1 MDLLVISI
9 SILIAG
15 GRTCPG
21 PLQEAEAAEK
31 NHWHLEVFFRVQSP
45 KWILLKKHIVKVFIG
60 ILGESFEIQFLAI
73 FYIDFN
79 KRLRQNLKSSFKF
92 FIIKAFIGILGAP

>member
-21 PLQEAEAAEK
+21 PLQEAEAAE
-31 NHWHLEVFFRVQSP
+31 NRLAPGGFFIKVPSP
-45 KWILLKKHIVKVFIG
+45 KWILLKKYIVKAFIG
-60 ILGESFEIQFLAI
+60 ILGGSFEIQFLAT

-79 KRLRQNLKSSFKF
+79 KRLRQKLKSSF
-92 FIIKAFIGILGAP
+92 

>member
-31 NHWHLEVFFRVQSP
+31 NHWHLEVFF
-45 KWILLKKHIVKVFIG
+45 
-60 ILGESFEIQFLAI
+60 
-73 FYIDFN
+73 
-79 KRLRQNLKSSFKF
+79 
-92 FIIKAFIGILGAP
+92 

>member
-21 PLQEAEAAEK
+21 PLQEAEAAE
-31 NHWHLEVFFRVQSP
+31 NRLAPGGFLLGSHLPS
-45 KWILLKKHIVKVFIG
+45 G
-60 ILGESFEIQFLAI
+60 
-73 FYIDFN
+73 FY
-79 KRLRQNLKSSFKF
+79 
-92 FIIKAFIGILGAP
+92 